1 MVVIRGVR
9 GVGGVRVVV
18 DESLQDAHA
27 VYDVEAVVRVQVWGG
42 GGVADELAFGE
53 GGGVGVGEER
63 VEDGEEEEESGGNGE
78 VHGWCCGWLA
88 GLGIGEVGWWR
99 WMERMVWCLTFAA
112 WVDGVTVEGER

>member
-63 VEDGEEEEESGGNGE
+63 VEDGEEEEEVVGMGRCMVG
-78 VHGWCCGWLA
+78 VADGWLGW
-88 GLGIGEVGWWR
+88 GLVRWGGGDGWRGW
-99 WMERMVWCLTFAA
+99 F
-112 WVDGVTVEGER
+112 GV